1 MKMVTKKLELF
12 FILIL
17 ISGCAITVGTKSE
30 KKVKRKSY
38 TYHYVRKGENLFR
51 ISKYY
56 YGAKTVK
63 EIKEGIERIKR
74 ANNLKDENLYVGEKL
89 LIPGTYKKQPSYPLL
104 PPKEVVKK
112 EKYETPISKE
122 EKRPDIPQPIIKDKA
137 FIWPVKG
144 KIICKYGELG
154 NKGLDI
160 MVEPGSDV
168 LAASGGEVVYAGITR
183 KYNETII
190 IKHTEQ
196 LYTIYAH
203 DIEILVKKG
212 DKVNKGEVIGKIKGE
227 TQRKRYI
234 HFEIRIN
241 SQPVN
246 PLIYLPER
254 NERKN

>member
-1 MKMVTKKLELF
+1 MITEKLELF
-12 FILIL
+12 LILIL

-30 KKVKRKSY
+30 KKVRRKSY

-56 YGAKTVK
+56 YDAKTVK
-63 EIKEGIERIKR
+63 EIKRGIERIKR
-74 ANNLKDENLYVGEKL
+74 ANNLKDENLYVGQKL

-104 PPKEVVKK
+104 PPKEVIQK
-112 EKYETPISKE
+112 EKYETPIAKE
-122 EKRPDIPQPIIKDKA
+122 ESPQPHPIIKDKA
-137 FIWPVKG
+137 FVWPVKG

-154 NKGLDI
+154 NKGIDI
-160 MVEPGSDV
+160 LVEPGSEV
-168 LAASGGEVVYAGITR
+168 VAASGGEVVYVGITG
-183 KYNETII
+183 KYKETII

-196 LYTIYAH
+196 LYTIYGH

-212 DKVNKGEVIGKIKGE
+212 DRVKKGQVIGKIKGE

-234 HFEIRIN
+234 HFEIRIS

-246 PLIYLPER
+246 PLIYLPE
-254 NERKN
+254 EK